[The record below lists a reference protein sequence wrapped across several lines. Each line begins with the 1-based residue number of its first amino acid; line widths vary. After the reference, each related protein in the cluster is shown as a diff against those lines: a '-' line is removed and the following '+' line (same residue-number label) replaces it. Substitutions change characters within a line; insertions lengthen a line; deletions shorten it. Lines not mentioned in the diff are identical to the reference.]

1 MTNQSP
7 NYLSNKIE
15 MRSLANKG
23 GFGVFAT
30 SPFEKDEVL
39 MVWGGSVINSEELQR
54 VSDYMRIHG
63 LQIEE
68 DLFQIPLTENDPA
81 EMVNHSCDPNAGI
94 LGQIT
99 LVAIRDIAAGEE
111 ICFDYA
117 MSDSN
122 PYDEFN
128 CLCGSPLCRGK
139 VSGDDWKR
147 PDLQQR
153 YKGYFS
159 AYLQR
164 RIDKQKQN

>member
-1 MTNQSP
+1 MAPQSP
-7 NYLSNKIE
+7 NYLSQKIK
-15 MRSLANKG
+15 MRNLPEKG
-23 GFGVFAT
+23 GYGVFAIE
-30 SPFEKDEVL
+30 PFKKDEVL
-39 MVWGGSVINSEELQR
+39 IVWGGSVVNEEEFTR
-54 VSDYMRIHG
+54 VSDYERIHG
-63 LQIEE
+63 LQVEE
-68 DLFQIPLTENDPA
+68 NLFQIPLTENDPA

-99 LVAIRDIAAGEE
+99 LVAFRDINAGEE

-128 CLCGSPLCRGK
+128 CQCGSPHCRGRITA
-139 VSGDDWKR
+139 DDWR
-147 PDLQQR
+147 HPDLQKR

-164 RIDKQKQN
+164 RIDNQNR